1 LPLPLW
7 LWVAGAG
14 ATIVLTFTAT
24 ALFFHK
30 RIPHIQVVSVAS
42 FTHPLLATCMRIT
55 AAAVFVLTLF
65 AGFVGVQDP
74 YSNLITTMI
83 WIVWWVGFAF
93 VCALIGNLWSIVNPL
108 CTLFPWTGRRMPYPE
123 WLAMWPAVIIFTGFV
138 WAELVWQDNDVP
150 AFLARAMLAYAVLTW
165 IAMFLFGRD
174 TWLERGE
181 AFSIAFGILARF
193 APLDERRRLLRPPG
207 MGLLTDRPVP
217 FSLLVFVLVMLA
229 SVTFDGFLET
239 PLYQQIVTA
248 IQQSPTLGR
257 LLFGLSE
264 WGLSEPQ
271 VIATAA
277 LLAFPLGFLAAYW
290 LTSWLA
296 VRLTRSKLT
305 VNQFACAFVLTLV
318 PIAVAYHLSHY
329 FSLLATAGQFIIP
342 LASDPFGFG
351 WDLFGTAR
359 YKVDLGIVN
368 PYLFWYGAVTLIVIG
383 HVIAVVVAHLQA
395 LRVLGS
401 RRAALVSQIPMVVL
415 MIAYTT
421 LSLWILAQPIV
432 G

>member
-1 LPLPLW
+1 
-7 LWVAGAG
+7 
-14 ATIVLTFTAT
+14 
-24 ALFFHK
+24 
-30 RIPHIQVVSVAS
+30 
-42 FTHPLLATCMRIT
+42 
-55 AAAVFVLTLF
+55 
-65 AGFVGVQDP
+65 
-74 YSNLITTMI
+74 
-83 WIVWWVGFAF
+83 
-93 VCALIGNLWSIVNPL
+93 
-108 CTLFPWTGRRMPYPE
+108 MPYPA
-123 WLAMWPAVIIFTGFV
+123 WLGMWPAVTLFTGFV

-165 IAMFLFGRD
+165 TGMFLFGRD

-181 AFSIAFGILARF
+181 AFSVAFGILARF

-217 FSLLVFVLVMLA
+217 FSLLVFVLVLLA

-239 PLYQQIVTA
+239 PLYQQTVTA
-248 IQQSPTLGR
+248 IQQSPAPAR

-264 WGLSEPQ
+264 WGLSEAQ
-271 VIATAA
+271 VIATGA

-305 VNQFACAFVLTLV
+305 VSQFAGAFVLTLV
-318 PIAVAYHLSHY
+318 PIAVSYHLSHY
-329 FSLLATAGQFIIP
+329 FSLLATAGQFVIP
-342 LASDPFGFG
+342 LASDPLGFG

-359 YKVDLGIVN
+359 YRVDFGIVN
-368 PYLFWYGAVTLIVIG
+368 PYVFWYGAVTLIVIG

-401 RRAALVSQIPMVVL
+401 RRDALVSQIPMLVL